1 MLMDLIAAY
10 VDKDETQMRVKVTNF
25 HENRMLLT
33 TSFFAGLLSYALNHS
48 VWWAIWAT
56 LIGSPYTIW
65 TLFARHAEIIP
76 ALRAFFGA

>member
-10 VDKDETQMRVKVTNF
+10 ADKDKTQMRVRVVND
-25 HENRMLLT
+25 HQRLVVI
-33 TSFFAGLLSYALNHS
+33 SFFAGLLSYALNHS
-48 VWWAIWAT
+48 FWWAIWAAI
-56 LIGSPYTIW
+56 LGGPYTAW